1 MSEAAVRPG
10 EAVLVLHGLLMNRH
24 AMAVLAARL
33 RRAGFTVQAFSYNS
47 LRDGIESHVA
57 ATLRRFDGLNFGR
70 VHLVGHSMGGV
81 VALKAVER
89 MRDTQRRRLGRVVA
103 LGSPLSGREMALAA
117 EHHPLGRWMLGKST
131 ELWRQGYPLRIPEG
145 VAVGAIA
152 GTRRFGLG
160 ALLGGLRGPND
171 GVVRVEETRLPG
183 LADHMVLPVTHS
195 GMLVSGAVGRQCA
208 AFLRHGRFQHE
219 RT

>member
-1 MSEAAVRPG
+1 VNEAVPLGG

-24 AMAVLAARL
+24 AMTVLAAHL
-33 RRAGFTVQAFSYNS
+33 RRQGFTVQAFSYNS

-57 ATLRRFDGLNFGR
+57 ATLKRFDGLNFGR

-89 MRDTQRRRLGRVVA
+89 MHDAQRRRLGRVVA

-131 ELWRQGYPLRIPEG
+131 ELWRHGYPLRIPEG
-145 VAVGAIA
+145 VVVGAIA
-152 GTRRFGLG
+152 GTGRFGLG
-160 ALLGGLRGPND
+160 ALLGALRGPND

-183 LADHMVLPVTHS
+183 LADHVVLPVTHS

-208 AFLRHGRFQHE
+208 AFLRHGRFQPE